1 LGQKLPTW
9 AEKEIKQMAEK
20 LLYRVSEAAEAL
32 SLSRSKVYEM
42 INEGKI
48 PACRMGGVLRIPVA
62 GLLALV
68 EEQAGL
74 SHEAQL

>member
-1 LGQKLPTW
+1 MSDR
-9 AEKEIKQMAEK
+9 I
-20 LLYRVSEAAEAL
+20 LLRVSEAAEAL

-42 INEGKI
+42 INEGQL
-48 PACRMGGVLRIPVA
+48 PVVRVGGVLRVPVA